1 MHILKLTYTIV
12 TISGCFRPQSW
23 TSLFKR
29 TVYNIYRLYVIIMLY
44 TFTIFQIMDLV
55 LYVDNTNDFTNNMN
69 MMLTVS
75 ISCYKVLIMC
85 LNYEN
90 IVALINYLTEE
101 PFKPLDSDEMKI
113 RRRYDKLIR
122 NNTLRY
128 TVLVTA
134 TCIIVISSSLFTDFR
149 HKRLKYRE
157 WIPYDYSSYKIFCFT
172 YAQQLLSA
180 CYSGIVSVAIDSL
193 VCGLFMHICCQ
204 IEILEYRLRK
214 ILSNQL
220 TVAYCVRHHNRIF
233 EFAQLVNIN
242 FTKIIGFQFT
252 ASVMITCTNLYQLTK
267 STFNADHFS
276 LITFTGAMLTQIF
289 IYCWFGNKV
298 KLKVYLIEQKLR
310 SDKYNILRITSQSLQ
325 LTDSIFQM
333 EWPKMNNNVKKS
345 LLIIMKRAMTPIEIS
360 SLYILTMNLDSF
372 VSVSIKIF
380 ILMYL

>member
-55 LYVDNTNDFTNNMN
+55 LYVDNTNDFTNNLN

-122 NNTLRY
+122 NNTLRF
-128 TVLVTA
+128 
-134 TCIIVISSSLFTDFR
+134 S
-149 HKRLKYRE
+149 
-157 WIPYDYSSYKIFCFT
+157 
-172 YAQQLLSA
+172 
-180 CYSGIVSVAIDSL
+180 
-193 VCGLFMHICCQ
+193 
-204 IEILEYRLRK
+204 
-214 ILSNQL
+214 
-220 TVAYCVRHHNRIF
+220 
-233 EFAQLVNIN
+233 QLVNIN
-242 FTKIIGFQFT
+242 FTKIIGFQFM

-298 KLKVYLIEQKLR
+298 KLK
-310 SDKYNILRITSQSLQ
+310 SLQ

-372 VSVSIKIF
+372 VSLLKTSYSVYNLLIQVQE
-380 ILMYL
+380 